1 MNSDPVRV
9 SRIDFL
15 KAIPALRLFEAIPL
29 AFSLQT
35 LVPSLLAAMAGAW
48 IVQLFPFH
56 ESCQLFLDGGPLSE
70 FRPFLLIAMERT
82 VRHIAVHEFAAGV
95 SALPRL
101 LLLSVVLAFVAVS
114 VARTAGLRFCSNRRS
129 GAIHSFRHARRSWV
143 AITTGLTLAF
153 AICGFPIVVF
163 RASLLVTEVA
173 PDMMTSGWLTALP
186 GWVGAVLMIV
196 VLTVCGIGWLL
207 SLAAIGLDS
216 CDGPESLSRGICY
229 VLSRF
234 RMTVLQLL
242 LVMMLTYLS
251 AEAVSVIC
259 SRAAGLVEA
268 GIGLKEAGIGL
279 KYDSNAFR
287 RNDPFWVLT
296 GVAADT
302 FGLSVFFS
310 GITVCY
316 VLVRQAEDGV
326 SLTEID
332 GGKSRV

>member
-35 LVPSLLAAMAGAW
+35 LVPSVLAAMAGTW
-48 IVQLFPFH
+48 IVNFFPFH
-56 ESCQLFLDGGPLSE
+56 ESDQLILDGRPLSE
-70 FRPFLLIAMERT
+70 CRPFLLTAMELT
-82 VRHIAVHEFAAGV
+82 VRHIAVREFAAGV

-101 LLLSVVLAFVAVS
+101 LSLSAVLAFVAVS
-114 VARTAGLRFCSNRRS
+114 VARAAGLRFCNNRRS
-129 GAIHSFRHARRSWV
+129 GAIHSFRHAKRSWL
-143 AITTGLTLAF
+143 AITTGLSLAF
-153 AICGFPIVVF
+153 AICGFPVVVF

-207 SLAAIGLDS
+207 SLAAIGVDS

-234 RMTVLQLL
+234 RMTVLQLAV
-242 LVMMLTYLS
+242 VMMLTYLGGNV
-251 AEAVSVIC
+251 VSVIGF
-259 SRAAGLVEA
+259 RAAAVVEES
-268 GIGLKEAGIGL
+268 IGVDTE
-279 KYDSNAFR
+279 SNVLR
-287 RNDPFWVLT
+287 RNDPFGVLT
-296 GVAADT
+296 GLATEAVC
-302 FGLSVFFS
+302 LSLFFS
-310 GITVCY
+310 GVTVCY
-316 VLVRQAEDGV
+316 VLLRQAEDGV

-332 GGKSRV
+332 GGKSGV

>member
-15 KAIPALRLFEAIPL
+15 KAIPSLRLFEAVPL
-29 AFSLQT
+29 AFSLQA
-35 LVPSLLAAMAGAW
+35 LVPAFLAAVMGTW
-48 IVQLFPFH
+48 IVNAFPVY
-56 ESCQLFLDGGPLSE
+56 ESPRLFLDGRPLSE
-70 FRPFLLIAMERT
+70 GRPALLIAMEHT
-82 VRHIAVHEFAAGV
+82 VRHIAVHGFGAGISV
-95 SALPRL
+95 LPRL
-101 LLLSVVLAFVAVS
+101 LLLSIVLPFVAVS
-114 VARTAGLRFCSNRRS
+114 VARAAGLRFCSDRRS
-129 GAIHSFRHARRSWV
+129 GAIRSMRHARRSWV
-143 AITTGLTLAF
+143 AIAIGLSLEF
-153 AICGFPIVVF
+153 AICGFFVAVF
-163 RASLLVTEVA
+163 RASLLITQVA
-173 PDMMTSGWLTALP
+173 PDMMSSGWATAVP
-186 GWVGAVLMIV
+186 GWTAAVLLIA
-196 VLTVCGIGWLL
+196 VLAVCGVGWLL
-207 SLAAIGLDS
+207 SLAAIGVDS

-234 RMTVLQLL
+234 RMTVLQLAV
-242 LVMMLTYLS
+242 VMMLTYLS

-259 SRAAGLVEA
+259 SRAASLVEEGL
-268 GIGLKEAGIGL
+268 GIQYE
-279 KYDSNAFR
+279 SNVFR
-287 RNDPFWVLT
+287 GNDPFWVLT